1 MNPWA
6 ILAALALY
14 GGTFTYAVWERADAI
29 KARADISTLEAS
41 YTTKAAAAEIHAQAV
56 EASDLKA
63 RDAESVAAI
72 QQATYAANQAQLAA
86 ATYKQKLAQL
96 AGKPNL
102 DLGHQCANVR
112 IPDELVPNG
121 R

>member
-14 GGTFTYAVWERADAI
+14 GSTFTYAVWERADAI

-41 YTTKAAAAEIHAQAV
+41 YTTKAAAAVTHAKAM
-56 EASDLKA
+56 EASDLADLNRQSAQALK
-63 RDAESVAAI
+63 
-72 QQATYAANQAQLAA
+72 QATSAANQAQLTA

-102 DLGHQCANVR
+102 DDGHRCAGVV
-112 IPDELVPNG
+112 IPKELIP
-121 R
+121 